1 MFSPER
7 TCVACRTKKAQS
19 ELLKVVLKKGEN
31 EARVADGHD
40 EGRGAYI
47 CRNLE
52 CIILAEKKKAFNRSF
67 RKPVDVS
74 IYEKLKE
81 VIDD

>member
-7 TCVACRTKKAQS
+7 TCVACRTKKSQS

-31 EARVADGHD
+31 EARVADGYS
-40 EGRGAYI
+40 EGRGAYV

-52 CIILAEKKKAFNRSF
+52 CIVLAEKKKAFNRSF
-67 RKPVDVS
+67 KKPIDAL

-81 VIDD
+81 VLDD